1 MRYIQADWPVAPME
15 PVRRA
20 EPFDDQNTLFQ
31 VKWDGV
37 RALAYAYPGSGVRLF
52 NRRLRERT
60 AQYPELVEALS
71 GLPAGTVLDGEIIAP
86 DADGKPD
93 FPRVLR
99 RDLVAS
105 PAKIKRAADAVPV
118 RYMAFDLLWLDGQ
131 TLCPLPLTERF
142 AALDALTLDSKLVH
156 RVESVPQAGR
166 ALFAA
171 VQAEGL
177 EGVVAK
183 KMGSTYAVGKKT
195 DAWQKIKCI
204 RRQKAVVGGYLQEDP
219 ARIRSLLIGL
229 PREDGSLDYI
239 GLAGSGLTQAQLRA
253 LKELLSGIPGPCP
266 FGRVPAVPGARWVQ
280 PVLPVEVKFL
290 EYTAGGVM
298 RAPVITGFPEEL
310 K

>member
-1 MRYIQADWPVAPME
+1 MRYTQADWPVAPME

-37 RALAYAYPGSGVRLF
+37 RALAYAYPGGGVRLF

-60 AQYPELVEALS
+60 AQYPELCAALS

-142 AALDALTLDSKLVH
+142 AALDALTLDSALVH

-183 KMGSTYAVGKKT
+183 KNGQHVRH
-195 DAWQKIKCI
+195 WQK
-204 RRQKAVVGGYLQEDP
+204 D
-219 ARIRSLLIGL
+219 
-229 PREDGSLDYI
+229 
-239 GLAGSGLTQAQLRA
+239 
-253 LKELLSGIPGPCP
+253 
-266 FGRVPAVPGARWVQ
+266 GRVAEDKMRPTPKSRGGRLSAGRPCAHPLAAYWSAARGRQ
-280 PVLPVEVKFL
+280 P
-290 EYTAGGVM
+290 
-298 RAPVITGFPEEL
+298 
-310 K
+310 